1 MSLLKRPIV
10 TEKMSSDSEKF
21 NRYGFIVSTKA
32 NKVEIKKAIE
42 EMYGVTV
49 QKVRTMN
56 CLGKPRSK
64 NTKSGVIV
72 GRTNSFKKAIVALVE
87 GDTIDF
93 YSNV

>member
-10 TEKMSSDSEKF
+10 TEKMSSESEKF
-21 NRYGFIVSTKA
+21 NRYGFIVTSNA

-49 QKVRTMN
+49 EKVRTMN

-64 NTKSGVIV
+64 NTKSGVV
-72 GRTNSFKKAIVALVE
+72 SGRTNSFKKAIVALAE